1 MQESHNLL
9 SQRLCIT
16 VKYQSPKKIYSTD
29 LQSDS
34 IILFAFFFIL
44 LIKDFLRGKDNAED
58 LKEVIQLTVDLV
70 KKSYCLGQEHSKKNI
85 TIYKKEN

>member
-1 MQESHNLL
+1 MENIYLQEL
-9 SQRLCIT
+9 I
-16 VKYQSPKKIYSTD
+16 KTD
-29 LQSDS
+29 NIED
-34 IILFAFFFIL
+34 IL

-58 LKEVIQLTVDLV
+58 LKEAIQLIADLV